1 MNSPVIL
8 FCYNR
13 LDALK
18 LTIEHLKHNYLAG
31 STELYIFSDGAA
43 RLSDCKQVDQVREYL
58 QTIEGFKEVHIQL
71 SDVNKGLATSI
82 IEGVT
87 KVLKI
92 HESVIVLEDDLL
104 TSTNF
109 LNYMN
114 QSLEFYQGNKKV
126 FSISGYTFPIL
137 FPQVYIYDNYFTKR
151 GSSWGWGTWRNRWES
166 VDWQVSDYSDFAKNP
181 TVRKKF
187 NLMGSD
193 MADMLDKQMKGKINS
208 WAIRWCYHQFK
219 TDTFTAFPAESKI
232 QNIGFSAAAT
242 HTSSVQESRFATSL
256 DDSNRLS
263 FKLNPFVSLNNLL
276 VKQFVKRYSV
286 ITRLKYKALSLIQYK
301 ISFL

>member
-1 MNSPVIL
+1 M
-8 FCYNR
+8 
-13 LDALK
+13 DGLK
-18 LTIEHLKHNYLAG
+18 LTIEHLKQNYLAA
-31 STELYIFSDGAA
+31 STDLYIFSDGAA
-43 RLSDCKQVDQVREYL
+43 KIADSKQVDLVRDYL
-58 QTIEGFKEVHIQL
+58 QTIDGFKEVNIQT
-71 SDVNKGLATSI
+71 SAVNKGLAKSI
-82 IEGVT
+82 IDGVT
-87 KVLKI
+87 EVLKI

-114 QSLEFYQGNKKV
+114 QSLEFYKENKKV
-126 FSISGYTFPIL
+126 FSVSAYSFPIL

-166 VDWQVSDYSDFAKNP
+166 VDWQVSDYDDFAHNP
-181 TVRKKF
+181 IARKKF
-187 NLMGSD
+187 NQMGSD
-193 MADMLDKQMKGKINS
+193 MADMLDKQMKGKVNS

-219 TDTFTAFPAESKI
+219 TDTFTAFPSQSKI

-242 HTSSVQESRFATSL
+242 HTSSVQQSRFATIM
-256 DDSNRLS
+256 DDSNRQS
-263 FKLNPFVSLNNLL
+263 FKLNPFVSLNSLI

-286 ITRLKYKALSLIQYK
+286 ITRLKYKALSLIQYR